1 MKKRLIF
8 TLLLTT
14 ALPALAESSC
24 AVRAAQLLA
33 QGKAT
38 ELATWFNT
46 PSPNTAAALSKLA
59 TELGALDGIAAATRP
74 RSGSSVRLS
83 VQADGLPA
91 SFAHSASWAD
101 AVSQKLGA
109 VQIQTSA
116 ASAHSCQLLALHI
129 HASPR

>member
-1 MKKRLIF
+1 MKRRLIS

-14 ALPALAESSC
+14 AMPALAESSC

-46 PSPNTAAALSKLA
+46 PSPNSAAAFSKLV
-59 TELGALDGIAAATRP
+59 TELGALEGIAEATRP
-74 RSGSSVRLS
+74 RSGTSVRLS
-83 VQADGLPA
+83 VPADGLPA
-91 SFAHSASWAD
+91 SYAHSASWAD

-109 VQIQTSA
+109 VQIQASV
-116 ASAHSCQLLALHI
+116 ASAQSCQLLALHI
-129 HASPR
+129 YVLPH

>member
-1 MKKRLIF
+1 MCKLFILS
-8 TLLLTT
+8 LLFIC
-14 ALPALAESSC
+14 AMPASAESSC

-46 PSPNTAAALSKLA
+46 ASPNSAAALSKLA
-59 TELGALDGIAAATRP
+59 TELGALEGIAAATRP
-74 RSGSSVRLS
+74 RSGNSVRLS

-91 SFAHSASWAD
+91 SYAHSASWAD

-109 VQIQTSA
+109 VQIQTSV
-116 ASAHSCQLLALHI
+116 ASAQSCQLLALYI

>member
-8 TLLLTT
+8 TLLLT
-14 ALPALAESSC
+14 AAMPALAESSC

-38 ELATWFNT
+38 ELATWFRT
-46 PSPNTAAALSKLA
+46 PSPNSAAAFSKLT
-59 TELGALDGIAAATRP
+59 TELGALEGIAAATRP
-74 RSGSSVRLS
+74 RSGTSVRLS

-91 SFAHSASWAD
+91 SYAHSASWAD

-109 VQIQTSA
+109 VQIQTSV
-116 ASAHSCQLLALHI
+116 ASSQTCQLLALYI
-129 HASPR
+129 HASPP